1 MTYVVLSLAV
11 LAIVAAVTVPTLRRL
26 RARPILLTGL
36 VLIALTAV
44 FDNLIVGLGIVAYE
58 PDKISGLR
66 LLHAPIEDFAYSL
79 GAIMLVPALWTWLAR
94 PSHPSGPSSP
104 STVRDTQDSSTP
116 PTGPSRDTQDS

>member
-1 MTYVVLSLAV
+1 MTYVALSLAA

-26 RARPILLTGL
+26 PARPILLTGL

-44 FDNLIVGLGIVAYE
+44 FDNLIVGLGIVAYD

-79 GAIMLVPALWTWLAR
+79 GAIMLAPALWTWLTR
-94 PSHPSGPSSP
+94 PSRPSPP
-104 STVRDTQDSSTP
+104 STVRDTQDS
-116 PTGPSRDTQDS
+116 